1 MGRLEGKPN
10 GELLGPALKHAG
22 GEREAGSGRQELPP
36 AGRRTVAVGRLGRV
50 RPVPPP
56 PRPAAP
62 LPSLL
67 LLPPPLRAAL
77 QTAGAAPPG
86 TRGGRPCRDVAPER
100 GPPPPAGMSGGCGG
114 HRAAPPPPTPL
125 GAGRSGSQSS
135 LEGCDGGGMVSGR
148 RVGTALGESREKKG
162 ENEKYR

>member
-114 HRAAPPPPTPL
+114 HRAAPPPHTP
-125 GAGRSGSQSS
+125 R
-135 LEGCDGGGMVSGR
+135 GGEKRLSVLFRGVR
-148 RVGTALGESREKKG
+148 RWGYGQREKGGYSPGGEQRKKG
-162 ENEKYR
+162 